1 MLQLTEEQE
10 HDLKVAAIIN
20 REARSDPL
28 SPYRGKWVAV
38 LRDQVVAVD
47 DTLTEASHRLRSLE
61 PDRNC
66 GIIIE
71 ASADYEAEYEIWG
84 VRGS

>member
-1 MLQLTEEQE
+1 MLQLTEEQV
-10 HDLKVAAIIN
+10 HDLKVALIIN
-20 REARSDPL
+20 QEARFDPL

-38 LRDQVVAVD
+38 LRDHVVAIG

-61 PDRNC
+61 PDRHC

-71 ASADYEAEYEIWG
+71 ASADYDAEYEIWG